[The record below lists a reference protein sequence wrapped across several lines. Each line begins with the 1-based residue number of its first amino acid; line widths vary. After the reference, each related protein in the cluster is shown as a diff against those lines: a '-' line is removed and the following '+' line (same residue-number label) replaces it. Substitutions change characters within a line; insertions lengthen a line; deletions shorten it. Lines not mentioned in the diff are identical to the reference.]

1 MDTNIVSEYLKTLKK
16 ELLELYKIIFGDRY
30 KKILIEPFI
39 DKYLIVRYCNETN
52 YHNVKEPIDRIGKE
66 LEVIY
71 NKLVNNENEE
81 LLRSVYALFGYII
94 YFDEII
100 PIDDDNSLLKCL
112 YEDKNIRVEIDE
124 EKQKEIYI
132 WFNNLIKW
140 KKQFFQ
146 VLDTKEFTLKEKKIY
161 KGIYELFLEQ
171 DVKISYLY
179 SDLAINKAFTTGTT
193 YEDTLFVLYI
203 KTSELVLKNACGLDF
218 SRRYIVDFA
227 PSLWSKEKKSKQ
239 LLHVIDNVLL
249 KKYVEIKVSCTD
261 YENNKEYIDSL
272 IKECFSFCIVID
284 DEFDGNI
291 SLLLLFSTIYIYE
304 NNEYFDIIIN
314 NREKIPGKIIVR

>member
-218 SRRYIVDFA
+218 SRRY
-227 PSLWSKEKKSKQ
+227 
-239 LLHVIDNVLL
+239 
-249 KKYVEIKVSCTD
+249 C
-261 YENNKEYIDSL
+261 
-272 IKECFSFCIVID
+272 
-284 DEFDGNI
+284 
-291 SLLLLFSTIYIYE
+291 
-304 NNEYFDIIIN
+304 
-314 NREKIPGKIIVR
+314 

>member
-1 MDTNIVSEYLKTLKK
+1 M
-16 ELLELYKIIFGDRY
+16 
-30 KKILIEPFI
+30 
-39 DKYLIVRYCNETN
+39 
-52 YHNVKEPIDRIGKE
+52 
-66 LEVIY
+66 
-71 NKLVNNENEE
+71 
-81 LLRSVYALFGYII
+81 
-94 YFDEII
+94 
-100 PIDDDNSLLKCL
+100 
-112 YEDKNIRVEIDE
+112 
-124 EKQKEIYI
+124 
-132 WFNNLIKW
+132 
-140 KKQFFQ
+140 
-146 VLDTKEFTLKEKKIY
+146 
-161 KGIYELFLEQ
+161 
-171 DVKISYLY
+171 Y

-272 IKECFSFCIVID
+272 IKEGFSFCIVID

-314 NREKIPGKIIVR
+314 IFKIIVILAVLVYAVLRIRLEIKRYKRKKRRKRRRKM